1 MELQIKN
8 RSYKNYR
15 VNILKFNKYK
25 FSLVHLISIE
35 QAGHCLE
42 YNNCWIAHY
51 LCKICPHGNFIT
63 LAPFYKST

>member
-25 FSLVHLISIE
+25 FSLVHLILLNKL
-35 QAGHCLE
+35 G
-42 YNNCWIAHY
+42 IAWNTIIVELHIIY
-51 LCKICPHGNFIT
+51 VKYVRMVI
-63 LAPFYKST
+63 S

>member
-42 YNNCWIAHY
+42 YNNC
-51 LCKICPHGNFIT
+51 
-63 LAPFYKST
+63 